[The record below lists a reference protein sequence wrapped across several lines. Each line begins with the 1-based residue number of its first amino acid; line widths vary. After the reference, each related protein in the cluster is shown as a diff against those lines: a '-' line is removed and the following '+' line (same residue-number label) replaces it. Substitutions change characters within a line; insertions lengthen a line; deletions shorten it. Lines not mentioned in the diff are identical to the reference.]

1 MKKHEFWF
9 VVGSQFLYGPDVL
22 DIVAARAAE
31 MAAAI
36 NADPAV
42 PCSFLCKGIV
52 KTPEEAVAVVK
63 DANRSEACAGVVTW
77 THTFSPSKM
86 WIQAFDLLQKPLCHF
101 ATQYHEAIPES
112 IDMDFMNLNQAAHG
126 DREHGFILARL
137 RKPQKIIM
145 GNWRAPEIRAE
156 LGRWMRA
163 AVGFAAG
170 RDLRIVRF
178 GDNMRNVAVT
188 EGDKIEA
195 QLRLGWQCNTWP
207 VGELAAAVAAVP
219 EADVTRRCR
228 EYAQQYEIATD
239 DEASVRYQ
247 ARLELAIR
255 ATLER
260 ERAAAFTNTFEDL
273 CGLEQLPGLATQC
286 LLRDGYGFGAEG
298 DWKLAALGHVIKTM
312 TAGMP
317 GGTSFMED
325 YTYHLVPGEE
335 AVLGAHMLEVCPTIA
350 AAMPRIEVHPL
361 GIGGKNPPA
370 RLVFEGHPGHATA
383 TCLIDMGGR
392 LRMICQEVECVKP
405 FSAMPQLPVARVL
418 WKPLPDLQTAA
429 KLWIMSGGSHHTI
442 LSYDAD
448 AAMLADWARMAGIE
462 FVRIDARSN
471 PEDFEQK
478 LFLND
483 ICWQLRGLR

>member
-156 LGRWMRA
+156 IGRWMRA

-325 YTYHLVPGEE
+325 YTYHFGADGKYIYVEDYVTGTDAGFPGKETVSPS
-335 AVLGAHMLEVCPTIA
+335 ADFCLSLEIRCLSLF
-350 AAMPRIEVHPL
+350 IECHHYH
-361 GIGGKNPPA
+361 GCT
-370 RLVFEGHPGHATA
+370 EGMDFP
-383 TCLIDMGGR
+383 CLAEK
-392 LRMICQEVECVKP
+392 LLFP
-405 FSAMPQLPVARVL
+405 FFQAYRVDNGLALSILQACENCLPMR
-418 WKPLPDLQTAA
+418 
-429 KLWIMSGGSHHTI
+429 
-442 LSYDAD
+442 
-448 AAMLADWARMAGIE
+448 
-462 FVRIDARSN
+462 
-471 PEDFEQK
+471 
-478 LFLND
+478 
-483 ICWQLRGLR
+483 